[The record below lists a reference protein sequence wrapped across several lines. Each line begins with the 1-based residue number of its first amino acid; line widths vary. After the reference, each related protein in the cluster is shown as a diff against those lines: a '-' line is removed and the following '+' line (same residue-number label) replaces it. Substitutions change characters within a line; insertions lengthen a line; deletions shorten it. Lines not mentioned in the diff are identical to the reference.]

1 VEENMIGLY
10 GDESLERS
18 SMTGRMK
25 KADLFLAAA
34 ERLNRLQNQG
44 CVRSDHSY
52 ESWRLCVAYLSP
64 MGFPQL
70 YPVFGSEIGEK
81 SAPVV
86 GLNNVFGRF
95 RQVSDVIEKPD
106 DGDFKSGASAD
117 SATQAE
123 VVNISFV
130 GKLCTFKAVIGDVW
144 VS

>member
-1 VEENMIGLY
+1 
-10 GDESLERS
+10 
-18 SMTGRMK
+18 MTGRMK
-25 KADLFLAAA
+25 TADFFLAAA

-44 CVRSDHSY
+44 YVRIVHSH
-52 ESWRLCVAYLSP
+52 ESWRLCVAHLSP

-117 SATQAE
+117 SATQAN
-123 VVNISFV
+123 VAKYLIYQ
-130 GKLCTFKAVIGDVW
+130 VILHI
-144 VS
+144 